1 MRRANSDWFALDDNG
16 SFRVPVFYSSSS
28 AMTARM
34 QDSGMECF
42 RPVLIDEPAFM
53 DLTTTDGGKAS
64 FWLITDPL
72 LRLSKGRSMD
82 HQELEVLFREHE
94 GKVA

>member
-16 SFRVPVFYSSSS
+16 SFRVPIFHSSSS

-34 QDSGMECF
+34 QDPGMECF
-42 RPVLIDEPAFM
+42 RPVLLDEAAFK
-53 DLTTTDGGKAS
+53 DITTADGGKAS

-72 LRLSKGRSMD
+72 LRLSKGRLLD
-82 HQELEVLFREHE
+82 HQELAALLRGRE
-94 GKVA
+94 GMVA

>member
-1 MRRANSDWFALDDNG
+1 MRRANSDWYALNDKG
-16 SFRVPVFYSSSS
+16 SFRVPIFHSSSS

-34 QDSGMECF
+34 QDSGMKCF
-42 RPVLIDEPAFM
+42 RPVLLDEPAFR

-72 LRLSKGRSMD
+72 LRLSRGRLLD
-82 HQELEVLFREHE
+82 HHELEAVWRERE

>member
-1 MRRANSDWFALDDNG
+1 MRRANSDWYALDDNG
-16 SFRVPVFYSSSS
+16 NFRVPIFHSSSS

-34 QDSGMECF
+34 QDPGMECF
-42 RPVLIDEPAFM
+42 RPVLLDEPAFR

-64 FWLITDPL
+64 FWLISDPL
-72 LRLSKGRSMD
+72 LRLSKGRSLD
-82 HQELEVLFREHE
+82 HRELEALLQERE

>member
-16 SFRVPVFYSSSS
+16 SFRVPIFHSSSS

-42 RPVLIDEPAFM
+42 RPVLLDEAAFT
-53 DLTTTDGGKAS
+53 DLTTTDSGKAS

-82 HQELEVLFREHE
+82 HKELGALLREPE

>member
-16 SFRVPVFYSSSS
+16 SFRVPIFYSSSS

-34 QDSGMECF
+34 REPGMECF
-42 RPVLIDEPAFM
+42 RPVLLDEAAFM
-53 DLTTTDGGKAS
+53 DVTTTDGGKAS

-82 HQELEVLFREHE
+82 HQELGVLLRERE
-94 GKVA
+94 GMVA

>member
-16 SFRVPVFYSSSS
+16 SFRVPIFYSSSS

-34 QDSGMECF
+34 RDPGMECF
-42 RPVLIDEPAFM
+42 RPVLLDEPAIT

-72 LRLSKGRSMD
+72 LKLSKGRSLD
-82 HQELEVLFREHE
+82 HHELEALLREHE
-94 GKVA
+94 GEEA

>member
-16 SFRVPVFYSSSS
+16 SFRVPIFYSSSS

-42 RPVLIDEPAFM
+42 RPVLLDEPAFR

-72 LRLSKGRSMD
+72 LRLSKGRSLD
-82 HQELEVLFREHE
+82 HQQLEALLRERE

>member
-16 SFRVPVFYSSSS
+16 TFRVPIFYSSSS

-82 HQELEVLFREHE
+82 HQELEVLLREHE

>member
-16 SFRVPVFYSSSS
+16 SFRVPIFHTNSS

-34 QDSGMECF
+34 QDPGMECF
-42 RPVLIDEPAFM
+42 RPVLLDEPAFM

-72 LRLSKGRSMD
+72 LRLSKGRLLD
-82 HQELEVLFREHE
+82 HQELGALLREREMEV
-94 GKVA
+94 A

>member
-16 SFRVPVFYSSSS
+16 SFRVPIFYSSSS

-42 RPVLIDEPAFM
+42 RPVLLDEPAFM

-82 HQELEVLFREHE
+82 HQELEVLLRERE
-94 GKVA
+94 REVA

>member
-16 SFRVPVFYSSSS
+16 SFRVPIFYSSSS

-34 QDSGMECF
+34 QDPGMECF
-42 RPVLIDEPAFM
+42 RPVLLDEPAFM
-53 DLTTTDGGKAS
+53 DLTTTDAGKAS

-72 LRLSKGRSMD
+72 LRLSKGRLLD
-82 HQELEVLFREHE
+82 HQELGALLRKRELEV
-94 GKVA
+94 A

>member
-82 HQELEVLFREHE
+82 HQELEVLLREHE

>member
-16 SFRVPVFYSSSS
+16 SFRVPIFYSSSS

-34 QDSGMECF
+34 RNPGMECF
-42 RPVLIDEPAFM
+42 RPILLDEPAFM
-53 DLTTTDGGKAS
+53 DLTTTDNGKAS

-72 LRLSKGRSMD
+72 LRLNKGRLLD
-82 HQELEVLFREHE
+82 HQELQALLRERE